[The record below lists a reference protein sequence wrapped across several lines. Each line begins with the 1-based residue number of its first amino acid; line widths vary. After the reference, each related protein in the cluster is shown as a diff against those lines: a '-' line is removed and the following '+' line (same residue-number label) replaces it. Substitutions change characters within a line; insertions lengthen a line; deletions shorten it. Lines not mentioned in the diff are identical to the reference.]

1 MGLSKLEFIQHQAWL
16 TEYLQ
21 WITPPTRRNSYFST
35 SLFKPTL
42 KTMEASVRMNEERGT
57 AGDVPSHRDGHGG
70 PQGSWMCLEGQG
82 ILEEGDGLIEQGGE
96 REGKTF
102 WAEG

>member
-21 WITPPTRRNSYFST
+21 WITPPTRRDSYFST

-42 KTMEASVRMNEERGT
+42 KTMEASVRMNEE
-57 AGDVPSHRDGHGG
+57 
-70 PQGSWMCLEGQG
+70 
-82 ILEEGDGLIEQGGE
+82 
-96 REGKTF
+96 
-102 WAEG
+102 